1 MNYYVMRSMFWMA
14 PLSVAAAVTLSTAGY
29 RGVNYLFDQCS
40 GGYCYD
46 REASEA
52 LKERRAGVS
61 IKHKKEAWAETAAAE
76 AVKQA
81 NATSGPIA
89 VGAPSAVATSGV
101 TAQPPVQ
108 APVLSDQEL
117 FPSITEAQKAGFSEE
132 ELKAIE
138 LLEQV
143 EAARNQFVE
152 DQETFGPASPQA
164 IESLR
169 KMRALTQEMLNHGQR
184 MGVEGL
190 NEIELPVIPEIYAPN
205 ASTHT
210 PRHSTTQNQVKE
222 PVAVPTAVELIET
235 VRGRAAERRPTP
247 SPAAVPEPAPTV
259 SPVVTVPSVDA
270 VSSANEKPSVVKLG
284 FDANG
289 DPLSAEERARQ
300 IAAVAERLDPNF
312 TINYPA
318 QGEEKGQI
326 FVFTDPSCPY
336 CQRMHADFWRM
347 QADGYTVRALFFPRG
362 GLSDA
367 AMKARMESVWCS
379 EDSAL
384 AMSQLWERNI
394 PPSGRCETLP
404 EEKAQ
409 FGDIVT
415 QHFIIAHIMGVRATP
430 TIFASNGGFVEGYGS
445 WAQLKGQWAAE

>member
-1 MNYYVMRSMFWMA
+1 MNYYVIRSMFWMA

-40 GGYCYD
+40 GGYCHD
-46 REASEA
+46 RQAVNA
-52 LKERRAGVS
+52 LKEKRADAS
-61 IKHKKEAWAETAAAE
+61 IKHHKEAWAQKAASE

-81 NATSGPIA
+81 NAASGPIA
-89 VGAPSAVATSGV
+89 VGAPVAV
-101 TAQPPVQ
+101 PVVAAEPQ
-108 APVLSDQEL
+108 AEVSVSTEQGL
-117 FPSITEAQKAGFSEE
+117 FPIISEAQKAGFSED
-132 ELKAIE
+132 ELKAVE

-143 EAARNQFVE
+143 EAARSEFVANQE
-152 DQETFGPASPQA
+152 AHGPASPQA
-164 IESLR
+164 IGSLR
-169 KMRALTQEMLNHGQR
+169 KMRALTQEMLDHGQR
-184 MGVEGL
+184 MGVDGL
-190 NEIELPVIPEIYAPN
+190 NEIELPEIPQPYTPSASANAPDHSATQKQTN
-205 ASTHT
+205 A
-210 PRHSTTQNQVKE
+210 RAE
-222 PVAVPTAVELIET
+222 APTAVEIIET
-235 VRGRAAERRPTP
+235 VRGEAAERRAA
-247 SPAAVPEPAPTV
+247 PAPAPAPVASAKVIKHSVEPAN
-259 SPVVTVPSVDA
+259 
-270 VSSANEKPSVVKLG
+270 SAAEKPSVVKLG
-284 FDANG
+284 FDENG
-289 DPLSAEERARQ
+289 NPLSAEERTRQ

-336 CQRMHADFWRM
+336 CQRMHGDFWRM

-367 AMKARMESVWCS
+367 AMKSRMESVWCS

-394 PPSGRCETLP
+394 PPSGRCEALP

-430 TIFASNGGFVEGYGS
+430 TIFASNGAFVEGYGS
-445 WAQLKGQWAAE
+445 WAQLKGQLGFSE